1 MNAKQLPSVN
11 GTLGQTSLALC
22 LPMPNH
28 SHFPFLIHLHL
39 GFSLPISFEVC
50 YFICLFFPLWAK
62 CISTD
67 STGKGLLIANVIT
80 ICDFTY
86 DYLYFHET
94 VIAMLPQLLMCSQQI
109 SSNVLWYC
117 TIRKIRNNA
126 LQCGNQLCGFNY
138 NFQSGI
144 MKLRF
149 NLKHEML
156 S

>member
-1 MNAKQLPSVN
+1 MALWDRQALPC
-11 GTLGQTSLALC
+11 ACLC
-22 LPMPNH
+22 LITHIFHFSSTSTLDFH
-28 SHFPFLIHLHL
+28 SP
-39 GFSLPISFEVC
+39 SLLKCAILSVF
-50 YFICLFFPLWAK
+50 FFPLWAK

-109 SSNVLWYC
+109 SSNVLWHC